1 MLTLLLF
8 GAVAVL
14 FVRSARRVRANE
26 AHTGAIRPGNDARRP
41 ASSSLDWKTL
51 ITPRRRRAGR
61 LLGLG
66 ALLGCVAVVAGGVLF
81 GVWGLVGGT
90 AVLVAALAWAWSRG
104 GLRVRRSP
112 KGGSLT
118 ERERHE
124 FDEIVARLTA
134 DD

>member
-1 MLTLLLF
+1 MLAL
-8 GAVAVL
+8 GAV
-14 FVRSARRVRANE
+14 
-26 AHTGAIRPGNDARRP
+26 
-41 ASSSLDWKTL
+41 
-51 ITPRRRRAGR
+51 
-61 LLGLG
+61 LGS
-66 ALLGCVAVVAGGVLF
+66 VAVVAGGVLF

-90 AVLVAALAWAWSRG
+90 AVLVAALAWAWSSPG
-104 GLRVRRSP
+104 GGFRVRRSP